1 MPDLDDALVIS
12 EQLTGTV
19 STAGQLS
26 GIVSN
31 SGQLVGTV
39 SINTSHQAAIFQPKT
54 VTPSDAQ
61 QVVNPDAGYDGLS
74 SVTVNAIPSN
84 YGKITYDGIKILVE

>member
-19 STAGQLS
+19 SAAGQLS

-39 SINTSHQAAIFQPKT
+39 SINTSPQAAIMQPKT
-54 VTPSDAQ
+54 VTPSEMQ
-61 QVVNPDAGYDGLS
+61 QIVKPDAGYGGLS
-74 SVTVNAIPSN
+74 SVTVDAIPSN
-84 YGKITYDGIKILVE
+84 YGKIIYDGIKILVE